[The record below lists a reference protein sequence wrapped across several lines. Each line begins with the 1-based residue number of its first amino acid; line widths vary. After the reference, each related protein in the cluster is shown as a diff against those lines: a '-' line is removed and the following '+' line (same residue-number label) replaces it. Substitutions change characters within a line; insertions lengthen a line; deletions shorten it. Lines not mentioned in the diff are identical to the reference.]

1 MNDKQ
6 QSYSEAIAELE
17 TITEE
22 MESSEIDVD
31 QLAKKAK
38 RAAELIKFCKAQ
50 LSQAETEVNSVLA
63 EMKSDA

>member
-1 MNDKQ
+1 MNDTQ

-22 MESSEIDVD
+22 MENSEIDVD
-31 QLAKKAK
+31 KLAQKAK
-38 RAAELIKFCKAQ
+38 RAAELIKYCKDQ

-63 EMKSDA
+63 EVKEA